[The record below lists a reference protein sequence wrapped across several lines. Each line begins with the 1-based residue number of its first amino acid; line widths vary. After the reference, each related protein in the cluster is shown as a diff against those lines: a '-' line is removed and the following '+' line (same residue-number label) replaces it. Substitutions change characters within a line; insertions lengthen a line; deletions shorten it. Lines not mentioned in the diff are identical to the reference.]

1 MVRVLALDV
10 GTSSIRALVHKEDGE
25 PGGEIASRKYETTDP
40 DQMVEAVRSA
50 LEEALGGAE
59 SHQHGVPRRSS
70 HHGDGSLPH
79 LALATHMA
87 PAPQPLPPAAPA
99 PELRVFSYAPDHLP
113 PRYLVAERSQGPP
126 PAPDESSAPSR
137 S

>member
-1 MVRVLALDV
+1 VAAFGLCVAPALH
-10 GTSSIRALVHKEDGE
+10 GELHARERERALKKLFELAFDRERGKGHAEE
-25 PGGEIASRKYETTDP
+25 LAR
-40 DQMVEAVRSA
+40 A

-87 PAPQPLPPAAPA
+87 PAPQPLPPPAPA